1 MVIRLRGDTYMTSAQ
16 GGGRGLPQKQTAV
29 LISCVSVTV
38 TRGEGGSEDP
48 EIFAEV
54 IKVSPLRL

>member
-54 IKVSPLRL
+54 I